1 MINWKILEN
10 PIFQTKPIDFFQFV
24 KQNNMDPR
32 KSSSSEPKCRPPRS
46 RTHDHCVILGTFA
59 SSASALGVRSSA
71 LGVRSLILVGEQP
84 CYWGHGSREWGHG
97 KQQWGQMNSNDPTSE
112 FSDDPWV
119 LLGTQLVRSQ
129 SFIQETGVKWRIESS
144 ILPGQRNTE
153 TYGDFKLQEV
163 VPCCSPSRPSHI
175 WGRCPKLVATFGTFQ
190 PGSEPRLSAEGPSA
204 KFRRWV
210 AWPGA
215 KLLGTVW
222 QFQVFVICNRAS
234 PIAWSFS
241 GLILSLNE
249 LQETSSVHDIEYTRC
264 WT

>member
-71 LGVRSLILVGEQP
+71 LGVRSLILAGEQP

-112 FSDDPWV
+112 FSDDPV
-119 LLGTQLVRSQ
+119 GLSGDTTCAISAFHSRNRSQ
-129 SFIQETGVKWRIESS
+129 MTNRIIHFAGTKKHGDIRRLQVARGCSMLFPKPPKPHLRAVSETGCHFW
-144 ILPGQRNTE
+144 
-153 TYGDFKLQEV
+153 
-163 VPCCSPSRPSHI
+163 HI
-175 WGRCPKLVATFGTFQ
+175 PAWKRTQIVRRGTIRQ
-190 PGSEPRLSAEGPSA
+190 VSALG
-204 KFRRWV
+204 
-210 AWPGA
+210 WPGA

>member
-24 KQNNMDPR
+24 KPNNMDPR

-71 LGVRSLILVGEQP
+71 LGVRSLILAGEQL
-84 CYWGHGSREWGHG
+84 CRDWGHGSREWGHG
-97 KQQWGQMNSNDPTSE
+97 KQWGQMNSNDPTSE

-153 TYGDFKLQEV
+153 TSSCKRLFHV
-163 VPCCSPSRPSHI
+163 VPQAAQ
-175 WGRCPKLVATFGTFQ
+175 ATF
-190 PGSEPRLSAEGPSA
+190 EGGVRNWLPLLAHSSLEANPDCPQRDHPPS
-204 KFRRWV
+204 F
-210 AWPGA
+210 GA
-215 KLLGTVW
+215 
-222 QFQVFVICNRAS
+222 
-234 PIAWSFS
+234 
-241 GLILSLNE
+241 GL
-249 LQETSSVHDIEYTRC
+249 TRC
-264 WT
+264 